1 MITFK
6 YNNLETTEGNKL
18 IPEIM
23 LSSPSVSHTKDDNM
37 NNTITVTKKEYDFLN
52 QVVNSEF
59 SEWVNELHY
68 VGDYVSQHDY
78 DMKTCRGLMSSLE
91 QKNIIIVNEQ
101 ERSLD
106 RKHMMSWVSVK
117 LDYLDFDN
125 YKLKNIKVGGK

>member
-1 MITFK
+1 MITLK
-6 YNNLETTEGNKL
+6 YNNLEITEGYTNL
-18 IPEIM
+18 TSETM
-23 LSSPSVSHTKDDNM
+23 LSSPSVSQTKDDNM

-52 QVVNSEF
+52 QVINSEF

-125 YKLKNIKVGGK
+125 YKLKNIEVRG